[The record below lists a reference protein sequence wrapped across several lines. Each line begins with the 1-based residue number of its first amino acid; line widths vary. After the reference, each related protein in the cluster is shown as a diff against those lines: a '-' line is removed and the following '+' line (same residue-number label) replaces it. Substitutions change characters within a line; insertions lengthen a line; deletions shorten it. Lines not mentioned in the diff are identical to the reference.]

1 MRNLGGC
8 LVKLENDYKW
18 SKVDEFGLIRGV
30 WIIYVVIEEE
40 RVIVSYGY
48 CIWFKNKWLNK
59 DLIIKNFS

>member
-18 SKVDEFGLIRGV
+18 SKVDEFGLIGGI

-48 CIWFKNKWLNK
+48 CVWFKNK
-59 DLIIKNFS
+59 